1 MSVLISF
8 NHSTPKTPVTRND
21 LGDLI
26 YMLSYTLFCVKFRC
40 RGSSGS
46 KLKLSYAV
54 KLAVPENYTLEP
66 KIMTPSCVQPEL

>member
-40 RGSSGS
+40 HGNAGHPGVN
-46 KLKLSYAV
+46 LS
-54 KLAVPENYTLEP
+54 
-66 KIMTPSCVQPEL
+66 